1 MKREPTYVG
10 IDVAK
15 DRVDIAVRPTGQ
27 SWSASYEEEE
37 VEILVA
43 RLQGLEPAGVILE
56 ATGGLELTLV
66 AALAAASLPVAVVNP
81 RQVRDFAKSTGQLAK
96 NDRLDAQ
103 VLAHFGAA
111 IQPPMRALRDANTR
125 VFGAMLARRRQVVAM
140 LVAENNRLGRA
151 LREVHPRIEA
161 HIAWLEQEL
170 SELDGALRQTILSSP
185 VWREKDELLR
195 SVPGV
200 GNQVSMT
207 LLADLPEL
215 GSLGRKQIAALVGV
229 APFSRDSGRHRGEA
243 YYPGVDGPECAL
255 CCTWEP
261 WWRHAETQSFDSST
275 SGSWRLGSL
284 RNWLSPPVCESC

>member
-1 MKREPTYVG
+1 MSRRLVLV
-10 IDVAK
+10 VALVVASGTAGECAEA
-15 DRVDIAVRPTGQ
+15 DTPSVRQ
-27 SWSASYEEEE
+27 QE
-37 VEILVA
+37 
-43 RLQGLEPAGVILE
+43 
-56 ATGGLELTLV
+56 TGGRGGAT
-66 AALAAASLPVAVVNP
+66 PP
-81 RQVRDFAKSTGQLAK
+81 D
-96 NDRLDAQ
+96 DR
-103 VLAHFGAA
+103 
-111 IQPPMRALRDANTR
+111 P
-125 VFGAMLARRRQVVAM
+125 VVAM

-229 APFSRDSGRHRGEA
+229 APFSRDSGRHRGRRTTWGGRARVRTVLYMGALVAARRNPVVRQFYQWLPGGWEA
-243 YYPGVDGPECAL
+243 
-255 CCTWEP
+255 
-261 WWRHAETQSFDSST
+261 
-275 SGSWRLGSL
+275 
-284 RNWLSPPVCESC
+284 

>member
-43 RLQGLEPAGVILE
+43 RLQVLEPAGVILE

-81 RQVRDFAKSTGQLAK
+81 RQVRDFARSTGQLAK

-103 VLAHFGAA
+103 VLAHFGEA
-111 IQPPMRALRDANTR
+111 IHPPMRALRDADTR

-161 HIAWLEQEL
+161 HIAWLEQEQ

-195 SVPGV
+195 SIPGV

-229 APFSRDSGRHRGEA
+229 APFSRDSGRQRGRRTTL
-243 YYPGVDGPECAL
+243 GWTGPSAGCAV
-255 CCTWEP
+255 
-261 WWRHAETQSFDSST
+261 H
-275 SGSWRLGSL
+275 GSL
-284 RNWLSPPVCESC
+284 GGGTPKPSHSTVLPAAPGGWEA